1 MKKLLWLFFLANL
14 GQACAQPD
22 TAGVVKVCFL
32 YGSKPKHAF
41 KATEYRYF
49 GGLHGGHVSVQVHDT
64 DYGFGP
70 TCYPVHLFPKKQRK
84 SAFETVALN
93 GQPRYSAD
101 SKTVSFYIPLSA
113 SQLAQLDSVLLRYS
127 HEPPYDYAFFGMR
140 CASATQ
146 DLLSAVDLIP
156 KRRRFYNILTTFYP
170 KRLRKRLF
178 KLAYARN
185 YQIERSN
192 GKTTR
197 VWEKD

>member
-1 MKKLLWLFFLANL
+1 MKKLLWLLLLANS
-14 GQACAQPD
+14 CAAWAQSD
-22 TAGVVKVCFL
+22 TACTIAICFL

-70 TCYPVHLFPKKQRK
+70 TCYPVHVFPKKQRK
-84 SAFETVALN
+84 SAFEAVTLH
-93 GQPRYSAD
+93 GQSRYSAD

-113 SQLAQLDSVLLRYS
+113 SQLVRLDSVLRQYVLAT
-127 HEPPYDYAFFGMR
+127 PYDYAFFGMR

-146 DLLSAVDLIP
+146 DLLSAADLIP